1 MLYALLKKDLKLIFL
16 NKSNF
21 GLVFLLPV
29 FFILL
34 LGFTMK
40 DYIGGEYG
48 TFDDGAVLYYNDG
61 ATDEMLERFDSI
73 ASQIT
78 DKTGVEFKEASDYDK
93 AKKDV
98 EKSEAFSVIR
108 ITADK
113 FDYFRSSFNEP
124 EGGDIIRSL
133 FSELSDSSIQQD
145 NAFVNVTLDVEKPD
159 SAVYYTFTGLSL
171 AIMIMG
177 AVIAASYSKDRNSDT
192 FNRIVLSKAGRVN
205 IILSKI
211 LTGLV
216 CGGLQVLISI
226 TVSTLVFGIKWKE
239 NFGLIILVFFVLVI
253 FSTGIGSVVGMISNN
268 DSVSMTIVEMVGMLS
283 GYLGGAITPLYLLE
297 SRPVIKYIVKA
308 SPIYWTNQSLT
319 SLYNGITDEKTT
331 KCVVVLL
338 SISAVLFILTGILSI
353 KSSGKMTS
361 KVGKGKKKLE
371 EGAES

>member
-1 MLYALLKKDLKLIFL
+1 
-16 NKSNF
+16 
-21 GLVFLLPV
+21 
-29 FFILL
+29 
-34 LGFTMK
+34 
-40 DYIGGEYG
+40 
-48 TFDDGAVLYYNDG
+48 
-61 ATDEMLERFDSI
+61 
-73 ASQIT
+73 
-78 DKTGVEFKEASDYDK
+78 
-93 AKKDV
+93 
-98 EKSEAFSVIR
+98 
-108 ITADK
+108 
-113 FDYFRSSFNEP
+113 
-124 EGGDIIRSL
+124 
-133 FSELSDSSIQQD
+133 
-145 NAFVNVTLDVEKPD
+145 
-159 SAVYYTFTGLSL
+159 
-171 AIMIMG
+171 MIMG

-192 FNRIVLSKAGRVN
+192 FNRIVLSKAGRIN

-331 KCVVVLL
+331 KCVAVLL